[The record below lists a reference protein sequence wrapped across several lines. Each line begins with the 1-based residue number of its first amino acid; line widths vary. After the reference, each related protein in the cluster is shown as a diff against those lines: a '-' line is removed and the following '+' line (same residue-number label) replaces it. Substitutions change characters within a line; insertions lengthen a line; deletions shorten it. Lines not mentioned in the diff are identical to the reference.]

1 MRFAIVL
8 ATIPVVTV
16 GVGYALTPPP
26 PMRVASLIGEPEGIR
41 AQRMD
46 DATFGLR
53 WRPVAEMPPMRE
65 TVVEPLV
72 LVANDPRPKVQQR
85 RVSLRLG
92 LCARHGMR
100 KVNYGKRWRCRR

>member
-1 MRFAIVL
+1 MRFAIML
-8 ATIPVVTV
+8 ATIPVLTI
-16 GVGYALTPPP
+16 GAGYALTPAPTV
-26 PMRVASLIGEPEGIR
+26 VARTVVTEGIR